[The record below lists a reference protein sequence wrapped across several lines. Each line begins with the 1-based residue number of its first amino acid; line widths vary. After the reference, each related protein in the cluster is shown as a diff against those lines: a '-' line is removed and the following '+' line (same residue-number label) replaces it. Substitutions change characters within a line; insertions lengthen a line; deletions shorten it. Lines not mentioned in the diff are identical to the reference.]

1 MSEVNDQSGSSDQQM
16 ETWIG
21 NLLRTGVLVA
31 AAVVFCGATVY
42 LVRHGGEKPDYHVF
56 RGEPS
61 DLCSL
66 PGVVSDVLHFRARG
80 IIQFGFLL
88 LIATPVLRVIACS
101 LAFARQCD
109 RLYVVVSLIVLAFL
123 TYSLFFG
130 SLL

>member
-1 MSEVNDQSGSSDQQM
+1 MSETNDQSGSGDQQM
-16 ETWIG
+16 EAHIG

-31 AAVVFCGATVY
+31 AAVVLCGAIIY
-42 LVRHGGEKPDYHVF
+42 LVRHGGDKPDYHVF
-56 RGEPS
+56 RGEPT

-66 PGVVSDVLHFRARG
+66 PGVLSDVVHLRGRG
-80 IIQFGFLL
+80 IIQLGFLL

-101 LAFARQCD
+101 LAFARQRD

-123 TYSLFFG
+123 TYSLLFG